1 MLLKVGNPPKE
12 INKLLFALPAFLDNC
27 EICLKLVATIMISAS
42 VVHML
47 SSSLLVF
54 TSLLAIYVLKKKYYN
69 HHFAS
74 IVAIALGIGL
84 VGLSNM
90 IADDK

>member
-1 MLLKVGNPPKE
+1 
-12 INKLLFALPAFLDNC
+12 
-27 EICLKLVATIMISAS
+27 MISAS

-74 IVAIALGIGL
+74 IVAIALGIH
-84 VGLSNM
+84 SY
-90 IADDK
+90 DC